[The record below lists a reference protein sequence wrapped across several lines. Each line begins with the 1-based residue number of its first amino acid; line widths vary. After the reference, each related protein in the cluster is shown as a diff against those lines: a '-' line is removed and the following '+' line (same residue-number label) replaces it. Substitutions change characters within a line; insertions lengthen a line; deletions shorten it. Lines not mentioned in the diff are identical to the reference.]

1 MEKIED
7 KLIQALDNEQHDG
20 LLNFTTKK
28 IKELETMVLKK
39 QKREIYTD
47 SNVIYMLTTQDHKK
61 RNIYI
66 IGKATNLT
74 ERLSTYNK
82 TCDHEVIYYKSE

>member
-1 MEKIED
+1 
-7 KLIQALDNEQHDG
+7 
-20 LLNFTTKK
+20 
-28 IKELETMVLKK
+28 
-39 QKREIYTD
+39 
-47 SNVIYMLTTQDHKK
+47 MLTTQDHKK

-82 TCDHEVIYYKSE
+82 TCDHEVIYYKSCENEENMNWK